1 MRIHPT
7 FANIGLS
14 KIVQVSERARLLA
27 PDFEKKSGRPFIY
40 FQRGEVGYP
49 LAPFILD
56 GLREA
61 IEKGWTKYPKSGGE
75 SFFKDAVVNDLAARD
90 ITGLK
95 PDNILATMGGQE
107 GLQLLFSY
115 FRGRAC
121 AGFTPAWSCMFDN
134 IFPYTETNFIPIP
147 LHAQNGW
154 AIDFAAVERT
164 LPRVD
169 TFYFNS
175 PHNPTGRV
183 FPRADIERLCAL
195 CQKYGVLLICDEA
208 YKDLAYTG
216 EHFSPIQDPR
226 WENVAVVNTFSKAFA
241 ATGFRIG
248 YTVSRRT
255 DLIESLTRA
264 EYSQTAGIP
273 TPIQFAFS
281 KALSNPGSGAST
293 FNVTAMFQLQPDSLR
308 IVRAE
313 VEERSLTQVK
323 PGQAVEIVPESDQEK
338 AYPGKVVRIAGVMG
352 SRKLRSDDPSERADE
367 RVVEVVI
374 DAEQAPV
381 LVGQRVLVKF
391 LKDGAKSTA
400 AADKTAE
407 R

>member
-7 FANIGLS
+7 FTNIGLS
-14 KIVQVSERARLLA
+14 KIVQVSERARILA

-75 SFFKDAVVNDLAARD
+75 AFFKDAVVGDLNARGID
-90 ITGLK
+90 GIK
-95 PDNILATMGGQE
+95 PDHILATAGGQE

-121 AGFTPAWSCMFDN
+121 AGFTPCWSCMFDN

-147 LHAQNGW
+147 LRPEAGW
-154 AIDFAAVERT
+154 AIDFAAVEKV

-183 FPRADIERLCAL
+183 FPRTDIERLCAL

-216 EHFSPIQDPR
+216 EHFSPIMDPR

-248 YTVSRRT
+248 YTVSRRA
-255 DLIESLTRA
+255 DLIESLTKA
-264 EYSQTAGIP
+264 EYSQTAGMP

-281 KALSNPGSGAST
+281 KALSNPGSATWLKTYRDEMRIRAAALADNLDPRLNAHAPQGA
-293 FNVTAMFQLQPDSLR
+293 FYCFIDLAPGRRGDVGAIETAMCDRLMNSGIAVVPGSAFGKDFTGYARLSFSTLAAPV
-308 IVRAE
+308 IAE
-313 VEERSLTQVK
+313 GAKRFN
-323 PGQAVEIVPESDQEK
+323 
-338 AYPGKVVRIAGVMG
+338 KVV
-352 SRKLRSDDPSERADE
+352 LDPEA
-367 RVVEVVI
+367 
-374 DAEQAPV
+374 
-381 LVGQRVLVKF
+381 
-391 LKDGAKSTA
+391 
-400 AADKTAE
+400 
-407 R
+407 

>member
-7 FANIGLS
+7 FVNIGLS
-14 KIVQVSERARLLA
+14 KIVQVSERARVLA
-27 PDFEKKSGRPFIY
+27 PAFEAQSGKPFIY
-40 FQRGEVGYP
+40 FQRGEVGFP

-75 SFFKDAVVNDLAARD
+75 AFFKDAVVNDLAGRG
-90 ITGLK
+90 IEGLK
-95 PDNILATMGGQE
+95 PANILATAGGQE

-121 AGFTPAWSCMFDN
+121 AGFTPCWSCMFDN
-134 IFPYTETNFIPIP
+134 IFPYTETMFIPIP
-147 LHAQNGW
+147 LSPQNGW
-154 AIDFAAVERT
+154 AMDFAAVERT

-216 EHFSPIQDPR
+216 EHYSPIADPR

-255 DLIESLTRA
+255 DLIDMLTRA

-281 KALSNPGSGAST
+281 KALTHAAAPAWLKAYRNEMRLRASALADNLDPRLNAHAPQGAFYCFIDLAAGKSGAAAQVEAEMVERLIQSGIAVVPGSAFGADFTGYARLSFST
-293 FNVTAMFQLQPDSLR
+293 LPADV
-308 IVRAE
+308 
-313 VEERSLTQVK
+313 
-323 PGQAVEIVPESDQEK
+323 
-338 AYPGKVVRIAGVMG
+338 IA
-352 SRKLRSDDPSERADE
+352 
-367 RVVEVVI
+367 
-374 DAEQAPV
+374 Q
-381 LVGQRVLVKF
+381 
-391 LKDGAKSTA
+391 GAKRFNRVILC
-400 AADKTAE
+400 E
-407 R
+407 